1 MDFRCHPKVF
11 ESVSE
16 RTRKIETYFI
26 YRLKILGFNI
36 NREIETDNSNEFIFI
51 SLNVSRRNL

>member
-36 NREIETDNSNEFIFI
+36 NREIETDNSNEFIFH
-51 SLNVSRRNL
+51 

>member
-1 MDFRCHPKVF
+1 MDFRCHAKVF

-26 YRLKILGFNI
+26 YRLKILAFNI
-36 NREIETDNSNEFIFI
+36 NSEIETDNSIEFIFH
-51 SLNVSRRNL
+51 